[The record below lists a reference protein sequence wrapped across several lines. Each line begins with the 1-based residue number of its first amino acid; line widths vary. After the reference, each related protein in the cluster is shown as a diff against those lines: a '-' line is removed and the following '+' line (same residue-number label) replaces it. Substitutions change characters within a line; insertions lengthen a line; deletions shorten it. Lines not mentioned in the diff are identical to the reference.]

1 MINEKRIQ
9 YMLMVAEEQNITSAA
24 RKLFVSQPAL
34 SRMILDI
41 EQELGLPLFIRDRG
55 AVRPT
60 QAGEVYLRGCREVLA
75 IDRAVKREISDLRSS
90 RRGKITLAVT
100 ALTGEFL
107 LPRILSDFEA
117 AYPGVQLEL
126 LEARTLVLSELVKS
140 GKADLALVRK
150 QETSELSY
158 ERVME
163 NPVYLQLPPFYVEAC
178 GGVARAQLHDEAA
191 RSQMTDAEPE
201 TEDGRQIHGLSRPA
215 QVATETGDGQM
226 EGGVEPSPAR
236 CSFRPG
242 TGNPSIS
249 PQVLNGQPVV
259 LLKEGRGLRE
269 ETDRLFLQYG
279 ITPSK
284 IVETENIHLAHQLV
298 NLNKGFTFIP
308 DFAVHDFFHD
318 DAESIYRQLDGYT
331 MTRPLY
337 ACYARNRY
345 LTAAERHLIELIAAL

>member
-9 YMLMVAEEQNITSAA
+9 YLLMVAEEQNITSAA

-41 EQELGLPLFIRDRG
+41 EQELGMPLFIRDRG

-117 AYPGVQLEL
+117 AYPEVQLEL
-126 LEARTLVLSELVKS
+126 LEARTMALSELVKN

-163 NPVYLQLPPFYVEAC
+163 NPVYLQLPPFYVQAC
-178 GGVARAQLHDEAA
+178 GVTRAASHDGEARVQFPNA
-191 RSQMTDAEPE
+191 RSRA
-201 TEDGRQIHGLSRPA
+201 G
-215 QVATETGDGQM
+215 
-226 EGGVEPSPAR
+226 EGGEQSVGMFEPTLPAASTAGGQIEEGAGASTR
-236 CSFRPG
+236 CNFHPG
-242 TGNPSIS
+242 IGNPAIS
-249 PQVLNGQPVV
+249 PRVLDGQPVV

-279 ITPSK
+279 ITPSTM
-284 IVETENIHLAHQLV
+284 VETENIHLAHQLV

-308 DFAVHDFFHD
+308 DFAVRDFFHD
-318 DAESIYRQLDGYT
+318 DAESIYCLLDGYP

-337 ACYARNRY
+337 ACYTRNRY
-345 LTAAERHLIELIAAL
+345 LTAAERHLIDLIAGL

>member
-9 YMLMVAEEQNITSAA
+9 YLLMVAEEQNITSAA

-41 EQELGLPLFIRDRG
+41 EQELGMPLFVRDRG

-126 LEARTLVLSELVKS
+126 LEARTMALSELVKN

-178 GGVARAQLHDEAA
+178 GVNFRAGIE
-191 RSQMTDAEPE
+191 
-201 TEDGRQIHGLSRPA
+201 
-215 QVATETGDGQM
+215 
-226 EGGVEPSPAR
+226 
-236 CSFRPG
+236 
-242 TGNPSIS
+242 NPPIS
-249 PQVLNGQPVV
+249 PLVLNGQPVV

-269 ETDRLFLQYG
+269 ETDRLFLQYE

-318 DAESIYRQLDGYT
+318 DAESIYCQLDGYT

-337 ACYARNRY
+337 ACYTRNRY
-345 LTAAERHLIELIAAL
+345 LTAAERQLIDLIAGL

>member
-9 YMLMVAEEQNITSAA
+9 YLLMVAEEQNITSAA

-126 LEARTLVLSELVKS
+126 LEARTQVLSELVKS

-191 RSQMTDAEPE
+191 RSQMTDAVPE
-201 TEDGRQIHGLSRPA
+201 TEDSKRNHELSK
-215 QVATETGDGQM
+215 
-226 EGGVEPSPAR
+226 PAR

-318 DAESIYRQLDGYT
+318 DAESIYCQLDGYT